1 MTLNSDRIK
10 LVPLTLRQLEESLI
24 DKAKVDENCG
34 HKSNEKSLEESL
46 RKIYKIKIEKITNA
60 PNDYLYFTYWNI
72 VDKNTNEIMGS
83 VGYKGVPNSK
93 GQIEVGYGLNPDYRG
108 HGYMTEALLKIIDW
122 AFSDNEN
129 EVKSVIACTVK
140 DNIASQKVLNRIN
153 MEKYDEDAEYLWFKL
168 DNSLKFIEDSSR

>member
-1 MTLNSDRIK
+1 MILNSDRIK

-24 DKAKVDENCG
+24 DKSKVDEDCG

-46 RKIYKIKIEKITNA
+46 RRIYKIKIEKISKA

-93 GQIEVGYGLNPDYRG
+93 GQI
-108 HGYMTEALLKIIDW
+108 
-122 AFSDNEN
+122 
-129 EVKSVIACTVK
+129 
-140 DNIASQKVLNRIN
+140 
-153 MEKYDEDAEYLWFKL
+153 
-168 DNSLKFIEDSSR
+168 